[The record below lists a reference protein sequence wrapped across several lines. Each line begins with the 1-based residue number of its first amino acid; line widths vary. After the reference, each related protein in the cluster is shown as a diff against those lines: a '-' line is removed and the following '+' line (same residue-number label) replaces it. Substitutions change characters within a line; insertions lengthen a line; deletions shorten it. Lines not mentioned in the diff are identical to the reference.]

1 VARPDG
7 AGAPI
12 CVTRRSS
19 MTISQHERTAKFSPQ
34 RVVHGLTSSVLGQA
48 LSVLQALLLVPF
60 YFRAW
65 GVDGY
70 GRWLAISA
78 AVGHLSLLDLGG
90 QAFIGNSLAYAFARR
105 DNHQLRKTLELA
117 LSLFL
122 FLAGVALAGLC
133 AFLMLWPTAL
143 FTPSDRLVSAL
154 LGAGYLLTVP
164 GGILASCYR
173 ATGQIVRGTTVGN
186 IFRSVSFAIFIVAL
200 AMKVGPVSYA
210 AIFFLLYLANFFGV
224 LWDLRRRILR
234 FELVRLSWRNA
245 KAGITLVRGSLTFWL
260 ISVSQTLNNQGFLL
274 LLAILLGDQAVVLYS
289 THKTASS
296 IIGYSTSLF
305 QPSIWS
311 ELSFL
316 AARHEAQRTAK
327 LALFS
332 IRVSVLF
339 AGALAILL
347 WFAGP
352 VVYSVW
358 THHSLQVRPTLLAL
372 LVFQGVLA
380 AGWSTASWPLLAAN
394 RHNEVA
400 KWSLLNS
407 LLTVGGAWLA
417 IALHWGIE
425 GGVLASIVSD
435 LICGLWAFPSLAGRY
450 LKLPPA
456 KFYLAMFRPAI
467 ALMPAALLA
476 YLSFQLATSNWKRLA
491 YLSLAALL
499 SVLPA
504 IWLSLGKHS
513 LILMQSMWR
522 AANDES
528 SP

>member
-1 VARPDG
+1 
-7 AGAPI
+7 
-12 CVTRRSS
+12 
-19 MTISQHERTAKFSPQ
+19 MTVFQHERTSRFSPE
-34 RVVHGLTSSVLGQA
+34 RVVRGLASSILGQV
-48 LSVLQALLLVPF
+48 LSALQAFLLVPF

-65 GVDGY
+65 GVEGY

-90 QAFIGNSLAYAFARR
+90 QSYIGNSLAYAFARNNG
-105 DNHQLRKTLELA
+105 DQLRKTLELA

-122 FLAGVALAGLC
+122 FLAGCAFAGLC
-133 AFLMLWPTAL
+133 AFLLLWPTAQ
-143 FTPSDRLVSAL
+143 FSPNDRLISGL
-154 LGAGYLLTVP
+154 LGAAFLLTVP

-173 ATGQIVRGTTVGN
+173 ATGKIVRSNTLGN
-186 IFRSVSFAIFIVAL
+186 IFRSVSFGIFAIAL

-224 LWDLRRRILR
+224 LWDLRRRILS

-245 KAGITLVRGSLTFWL
+245 KTGITLLRGSFTFWL
-260 ISVSQTLNNQGFLL
+260 ISISQTLNSQGFLL
-274 LLAILLGDQAVVLYS
+274 LLAMLLGDQAVVLYS

-296 IIGYSTSLF
+296 VIGYSTSLL

-327 LALFS
+327 LTLLS
-332 IRVSVLF
+332 IRASVLF
-339 AGALAILL
+339 AGALAIIL

-352 VVYSVW
+352 MVYSFW

-394 RHNEVA
+394 RHDDVA

-407 LLTVGGAWLA
+407 LLTVFGASLA

-425 GGVLASIVSD
+425 GAVVASILSD
-435 LICGLWAFPSLAGRY
+435 LICGFWALPALAGRY
-450 LKLPPA
+450 LQLPST
-456 KFYLAMFRPAI
+456 KFYLAMLRPAV
-467 ALMPAALLA
+467 ALIPAAFIA
-476 YLSFQLATSNWKRLA
+476 HLSFELSTSNWLRLA
-491 YLSLAALL
+491 YLSLAVLL

-504 IWLSLGKHS
+504 SWLSLGKHS
-513 LILMQSMWR
+513 LSHMQSIWK
-522 AANDES
+522 AANEES

>member
-1 VARPDG
+1 
-7 AGAPI
+7 
-12 CVTRRSS
+12 
-19 MTISQHERTAKFSPQ
+19 MTLLQRERTALFSPQ
-34 RVVHGLTSSVLGQA
+34 RVVRGLASSILGQV
-48 LSVLQALLLVPF
+48 LSALQAFLLVPF

-65 GVDGY
+65 GADGY

-90 QAFIGNSLAYAFARR
+90 QSYIGNSLAYAFARSNK
-105 DNHQLRKTLELA
+105 DELRKTLELA

-122 FLAGVALAGLC
+122 FLAGLAFAGLC
-133 AFLMLWPTAL
+133 AFLLLWPTAQ
-143 FTPSDRLVSAL
+143 FSPSDRLISAL
-154 LGAGYLLTVP
+154 LGAAFLLTVP

-173 ATGQIVRGTTVGN
+173 ATGQIVRGNTLGN
-186 IFRSVSFAIFIVAL
+186 IFRSVSFGIFAIAL

-224 LWDLRRRILR
+224 LWDLRVRILT
-234 FELVRLSWRNA
+234 FELARLSWRNT
-245 KAGITLVRGSLTFWL
+245 KAGITLLRGSFAFWL
-260 ISVSQTLNNQGFLL
+260 ISLSQTLNSQGFLL

-296 IIGYSTSLF
+296 VIAYSTSLF

-327 LALFS
+327 LTLLS
-332 IRVSVLF
+332 IRASVLF
-339 AGALAILL
+339 AGALAIIL

-358 THHSLQVRPTLLAL
+358 THHSLRIRLTLLAL
-372 LVFQGVLA
+372 LVLQGVLA

-394 RHNEVA
+394 RHSEVA

-407 LLTVGGAWLA
+407 VFTVLGASLA
-417 IALHWGIE
+417 ISLHWGIE
-425 GGVLASIVSD
+425 GAVSASILSD
-435 LICGLWAFPSLAGRY
+435 LICGLWAFPALAGRY
-450 LKLPPA
+450 LQLPSI
-456 KFYLAMFRPAI
+456 KFYLAMFRPAV
-467 ALMPAALLA
+467 ALIPSALLA
-476 YLSFQLATSNWKRLA
+476 HFSFQLGTNNWIRFA
-491 YLSLAALL
+491 YLSLAAAL

-504 IWLSLGKHS
+504 MWLSLGKHS
-513 LILMQSMWR
+513 LMRMQSIWK
-522 AANDES
+522 AANEES